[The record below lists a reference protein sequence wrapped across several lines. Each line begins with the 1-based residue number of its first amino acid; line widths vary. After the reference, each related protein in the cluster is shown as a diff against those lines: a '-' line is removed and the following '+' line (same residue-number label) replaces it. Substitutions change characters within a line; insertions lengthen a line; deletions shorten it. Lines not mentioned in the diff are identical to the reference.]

1 MQDNIFI
8 PKKLKIGFQD
18 RSDTYTK
25 KLAYVIYY
33 DEKNKLRKEQSWNSW
48 RDKKIDPQ
56 DFDNVP
62 TSGFVLNKKV
72 GGCRYDWNV
81 RNTYVRIYD
90 PRGFEFEITIPNLLF
105 ILENTNSIKGKGLE
119 GDFVYG
125 WAGAE
130 LLLIP
135 TCSPQYVELSKLNDL
150 RHNKNHIKSKDL
162 VLGATYLHKSNTPMV
177 YMGKFN
183 KYLYERWSSKKT
195 GDPQGE
201 YFFFIIPKNHTSNND
216 EDNVREQTN
225 EIKAFKSLADYFIDV
240 VDSSCTS
247 SYAHLMEIVEKSPMF
262 SPLDKSEYVAYTLS
276 EFVKSFKKNSYKMI
290 YLKVDDYAYAD
301 GYVTY
306 CDRNKLAFQPYSP
319 SYRSQYNI
327 KSSVFVTIEQ
337 LFNELNPYYKNTYLA
352 NKKLFETT
360 K

>member
-8 PKKLKIGFQD
+8 PKKLKVGFQK
-18 RSDTYTK
+18 REDTYTK

-33 DEKNKLRKEQSWNSW
+33 DEKNKLRKEQSWKTW
-48 RDKKIDPQ
+48 RDEKIAPQ

-72 GGCRYDWNV
+72 GGCKYDWNV

-135 TCSPQYVELSKLNDL
+135 ACSPEYVELSKLNDL
-150 RHNKNHIKSKDL
+150 RHNKNHVKSKDL
-162 VLGATYLHKSNTPMV
+162 VIGATYLHKSNVQMV

-183 KYLYERWSSKKT
+183 KHQYERWSNKQNGKVL
-195 GDPQGE
+195 GE
-201 YFFFIIPKNHTSNND
+201 HFFFLAINHTAND
-216 EDNVREQTN
+216 EDDDNTTKSTH
-225 EIKAFKSLADYFIDV
+225 EIKTFKSLADYFIDV
-240 VDSSCTS
+240 VDSNCVSN
-247 SYAHLMEIVEKSPMF
+247 YAHLMEII
-262 SPLDKSEYVAYTLS
+262 LR
-276 EFVKSFKKNSYKMI
+276 I
-290 YLKVDDYAYAD
+290 
-301 GYVTY
+301 
-306 CDRNKLAFQPYSP
+306 
-319 SYRSQYNI
+319 
-327 KSSVFVTIEQ
+327 
-337 LFNELNPYYKNTYLA
+337 
-352 NKKLFETT
+352 
-360 K
+360 